1 LKKQL
6 KTYKVLINSISL
18 GLEFKNFIIFKSNYK
33 NYCCANSDL
42 KIVSNHNRSKMSHEI
57 ILSLNGLEQTLQV
70 ISGKFKNWKVWKI
83 KFKNGEEAV
92 LFKHMDEWM
101 QRHEDRLDHK
111 TITAIGKQIDLI
123 NNDISFA

>member
-1 LKKQL
+1 
-6 KTYKVLINSISL
+6 
-18 GLEFKNFIIFKSNYK
+18 
-33 NYCCANSDL
+33 
-42 KIVSNHNRSKMSHEI
+42 MSHEI